1 MKLLTKFNRAN
12 IIATVIVL
20 LAGALCYYFILH
32 YVLVKQLDS
41 DLNGEMQE
49 VKNFIKVNNSLPD
62 TSVYKEAEIIS
73 EPFPSKDKARLTTK
87 EMFDKKENEWITVRQ
102 LIFPENISGK
112 YYRITISKSEQETED
127 LIQFIITGTLSLV
140 LLLFLCLFIINRFVL
155 NKLWHPFNNTL
166 QELKKFN
173 PGSGYTLQ
181 LNDNNIAEFK
191 ELNNAVM
198 EMSRTVERDYQ
209 ALKSFTENASHEIQ
223 TPLAVINSEADLL
236 MQSENLTELQMNN
249 IQAIQ
254 IETVRLSKLNQ
265 SLLLLTKIDNRQFI
279 ETEPL
284 DISKIIKKLLVH
296 YEELIAAKEIQLK
309 ENADKPVIIL
319 MNETMAGVL
328 ISNLITN
335 AIKHNPG
342 KGFIE
347 IVLSENKLI
356 IRNTGPVL
364 TAQPHEMFE
373 RFKKENLSS
382 ESLGLGLSIV
392 KKICDLY
399 HFRIEYGY
407 ARQIHILTVQFK

>member
-20 LAGALCYYFILH
+20 LAGGLCYYFILH

-41 DLNGEMQE
+41 DLKGEMKE
-49 VKNFIKVNNSLPD
+49 IKNFIKVNNSLPD
-62 TSVYKEAEIIS
+62 TSVYKEAEIIAELS
-73 EPFPSKDKARLTTK
+73 PHPNKASLNTA
-87 EMFDKKENEWITVRQ
+87 EIFDKKENELVTVRQ
-102 LIFPENISGK
+102 LIFSENISGK
-112 YYRITISKSEQETED
+112 YYRITVSKSEQETED
-127 LIQFIITGTLSLV
+127 LVRFIVTGTLSLV
-140 LLLFLCLFIINRFVL
+140 LLLLLCLFIINRFVL

-173 PGSGYTLQ
+173 PGSGYKLK
-181 LNDNNIAEFK
+181 LNDNNISEFK
-191 ELNNAVM
+191 ELNNAVLV
-198 EMSRTVERDYQ
+198 MSQAVERDYQ

-254 IETVRLSKLNQ
+254 NETVRLSKLNQ

-279 ETEPL
+279 ETEPV
-284 DISKIIKKLLVH
+284 DISTIIKKLLLH
-296 YEELIAAKEIQLK
+296 YEELIAVKEIKLT
-309 ENADKPVIIL
+309 ETTDERVIIF

-335 AIKHNPG
+335 AIKHSTE

-347 IVLSENKLI
+347 IILSKNKLVI
-356 IRNTGPVL
+356 NNSGPEL
-364 TAQPHEMFE
+364 PYQPEKMFE
-373 RFKKENLSS
+373 RFKKGNESS

-399 HFRIEYGY
+399 HFRIEYEY
-407 ARQIHILTVQFK
+407 NLPVHTLTVQFK